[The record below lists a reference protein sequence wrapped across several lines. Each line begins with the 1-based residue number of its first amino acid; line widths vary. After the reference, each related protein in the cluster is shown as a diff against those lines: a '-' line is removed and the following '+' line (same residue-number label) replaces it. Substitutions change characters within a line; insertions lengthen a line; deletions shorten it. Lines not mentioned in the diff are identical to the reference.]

1 MKIQRKGLLLL
12 LLLLS
17 CLSYSWLGNLDLPLI
32 LKGYVLIAPLQLLAL
47 MYVAHWNWSRRET
60 LPPG

>member
-17 CLSYSWLGNLDLPLI
+17 SISYSWLGNLDLPLI
-32 LKGYVLIAPLQLLAL
+32 LKGYVLVAPLQVLAL
-47 MYVAHWNWSRRET
+47 MYVAYWTWSHRET